1 MTSGTRIGLYALATL
16 LICLT
21 PGPNVLLVIS
31 LGLRDG
37 VAAALRAVGGVALA
51 SLVYL
56 AVAALGV
63 VAALVASSTLFAV
76 VRYAGAAYLVYLGLR
91 LVAEGLR
98 TRDGRRASGGGAGS
112 GGNAGAGGGAMADR
126 AQASRP
132 GWQGFLTHLS
142 NPKAVLFWTALL
154 PQFLDPAAPVT
165 RQIVL
170 LGLLGM
176 LIDAAVL
183 SAYAASAAAARHSLL
198 TRTVR
203 HWIDLA
209 AGVFFTVAGILLALA
224 HRGA

>member
-1 MTSGTRIGLYALATL
+1 MNEAYDI
-16 LICLT
+16 
-21 PGPNVLLVIS
+21 
-31 LGLRDG
+31 D
-37 VAAALRAVGGVALA
+37 LA
-51 SLVYL
+51 SLLEGIVAIAAGDVRITDL
-56 AVAALGV
+56 TLDSRAV
-63 VAALVASSTLFAV
+63 
-76 VRYAGAAYLVYLGLR
+76 
-91 LVAEGLR
+91 
-98 TRDGRRASGGGAGS
+98 
-112 GGNAGAGGGAMADR
+112 
-126 AQASRP
+126 RP

-176 LIDAAVL
+176 VIDAVVL

-198 TRTVR
+198 TRSVR

-209 AGVFFTVAGILLALA
+209 AGVFFVVAGILLALA